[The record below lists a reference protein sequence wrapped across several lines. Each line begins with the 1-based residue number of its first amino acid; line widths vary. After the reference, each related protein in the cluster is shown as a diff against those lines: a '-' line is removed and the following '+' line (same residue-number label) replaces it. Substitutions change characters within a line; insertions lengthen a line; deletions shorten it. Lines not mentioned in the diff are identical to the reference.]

1 MKKLLHI
8 CNACALGAVTLS
20 LSVIVAVAQN
30 WPARFITMIVPFGA
44 GSGTDVVARVFG
56 SQLSETLGK
65 QIVIENVA
73 GAGGTVGV
81 VRVAKSPPDGY

>member
-1 MKKLLHI
+1 LKKLLHI
-8 CNACALGAVTLS
+8 LSACALCALAVG
-20 LSVIVAVAQN
+20 LSVIVAGAQN

-56 SQLSETLGK
+56 AQLSEILGK
-65 QIVIENVA
+65 QVVIENVA

-81 VRVAKSPPDGY
+81 GRVAVPA